1 MGQKTPRRRTRS
13 ARTARPLRKRVQAY
27 ISEPGDLVKPFHFI
41 LERVNARLPL
51 SIPRER
57 RTRVLWHAFYEHAL
71 QRAKASQPNSE
82 EIEYLFHQRERMRVL
97 MEKVKSGQF
106 ILMKDM
112 ITVFEHGKYY
122 LQAEIQEIKT

>member
-1 MGQKTPRRRTRS
+1 
-13 ARTARPLRKRVQAY
+13 
-27 ISEPGDLVKPFHFI
+27 
-41 LERVNARLPL
+41 
-51 SIPRER
+51 
-57 RTRVLWHAFYEHAL
+57 
-71 QRAKASQPNSE
+71 
-82 EIEYLFHQRERMRVL
+82 MRVL